1 MLETFFPVDSIVI
14 NGTRVRR
21 FSVLSAAQPPTLP
34 KPWWLLLCF
43 SQHLYYM
50 DLSTHIS
57 ALHKEPKSRK
67 TGLPTTDECTNS
79 KPGRETECRTTKD
92 SQLSSIGLYWNGA
105 SENEGEFPPLA
116 EAQALGTPITVPIF
130 FFFFY
135 DEMRVELCGY
145 WTFLSIRMFY
155 GI

>member
-1 MLETFFPVDSIVI
+1 
-14 NGTRVRR
+14 
-21 FSVLSAAQPPTLP
+21 
-34 KPWWLLLCF
+34 
-43 SQHLYYM
+43 M

-145 WTFLSIRMFY
+145 
-155 GI
+155 